1 MTRPVKCRFCQ
12 VPLQKAADRKAD
24 EFVWVDARGR
34 QTGPDPD
41 LAHLKPDP
49 YAYLAALGER
59 VVTGTGRGRRV
70 DHAAGREY
78 SALKVRLESGTW
90 HTHWPDGPGPRHP
103 GPVPECCGWPALLR
117 PSGWYCRQSGKALAQ
132 CGAA

>member
-12 VPLQKAADRKAD
+12 IPLHQAADRKAD

-41 LAHLKPDP
+41 LAYLKPDP
-49 YAYLAALGER
+49 YAYLAALGRQCEHGDM
-59 VVTGTGRGRRV
+59 T
-70 DHAAGREY
+70 AAAEY

-90 HTHWPDGPGPRHP
+90 HTHWPDSPGPRHP
-103 GPVPECCGWPALLR
+103 GPVPKCCGWPALLR
-117 PSGWYCRQSGKALAQ
+117 PSGWYCRQSGKALAR
-132 CGAA
+132 CGGA